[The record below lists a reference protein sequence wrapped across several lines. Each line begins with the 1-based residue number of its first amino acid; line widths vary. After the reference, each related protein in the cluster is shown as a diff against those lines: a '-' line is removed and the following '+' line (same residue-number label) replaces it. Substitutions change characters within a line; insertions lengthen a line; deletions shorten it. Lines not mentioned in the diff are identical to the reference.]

1 MDQAD
6 KLLNNPIRLVV
17 VSNLHQVASADFTA
31 LIELTGATKG
41 NLSIQL
47 KKLQEANYI
56 KIEKSFKDNYPNT
69 RCSITKK
76 GQHAFEKHVAYLKK
90 LLQL

>member
-47 KKLQEANYI
+47 NTFVPNSSIVQMRLKS
-56 KIEKSFKDNYPNT
+56 SFKT
-69 RCSITKK
+69 S
-76 GQHAFEKHVAYLKK
+76 F
-90 LLQL
+90 

>member
-31 LIELTGATKG
+31 LIVLTGATKG
-41 NLSIQL
+41 NLSVQL

-76 GQHAFEKHVAYLKK
+76 GRHAFEKHVTYLKK

>member
-1 MDQAD
+1 MAQAD

-47 KKLQEANYI
+47 KKHAREGLHKDQEVIQRQLSKHPLQHH
-56 KIEKSFKDNYPNT
+56 
-69 RCSITKK
+69 KK
-76 GQHAFEKHVAYLKK
+76 RSTCF
-90 LLQL
+90 